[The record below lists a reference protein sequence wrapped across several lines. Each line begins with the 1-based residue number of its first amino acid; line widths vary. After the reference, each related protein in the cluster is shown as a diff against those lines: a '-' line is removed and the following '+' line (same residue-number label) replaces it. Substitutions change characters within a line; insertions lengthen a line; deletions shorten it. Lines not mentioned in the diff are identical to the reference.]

1 MSPRKKKN
9 TVNPL
14 ATSLRTHWAEFTLA
28 VLLLMGFGLRMIDLT
43 DPPLDFHPT
52 RQLRGAVVARSI
64 YYELAPSDDPFI
76 QREAVAAR
84 NSVSDLEPPILES
97 IVAFGY
103 LLFGGEY
110 LWIAR
115 IITSLLWV
123 LAAVPLFALARKFVS
138 PAAALL
144 AVAYYLFLPF
154 AVIASRSFQPDPFM
168 VALLIVMMYAA
179 YRWSETR
186 AWNWALLTA
195 VSAGLAILVKAFAA
209 YFAFGVLAAVV
220 IYTLGFG
227 KALRERQVWAMAAV
241 SLLPPGAYYLLSIGD
256 TSGGY
261 IQNWIVALLPLA
273 FQPAF
278 YVRWTDMLTDLLG
291 TAGLTAALSGVLFAE
306 LRARWLLIG
315 AWAGYALYGIT
326 LPHQT
331 TTHNYYHLFLVPIAA
346 LSIATVF
353 HLIVKKSAQQT
364 RFWQALFVLVLAAS
378 LSFSVWTS
386 RSDMLGVDHRDEP
399 PFWQRV
405 GAAVP
410 TDGKTIGLVQAY
422 GNLLTY
428 YGWRRVELW
437 PVTGELYLAGL
448 RGNDPGDFESF
459 FLERTAGMDYFLIT
473 SFNQADQQPQLMDY
487 LTEHYTV
494 YDEGDGYIIY
504 DLRTPISSLQ
514 PLITNYQLLIANY
527 QLPIT
532 NHQSPITSF

>member
-1 MSPRKKKN
+1 MSPRKKKS

-14 ATSLRTHWAEFTLA
+14 ATRLGARWAEIVLA
-28 VLLLMGFGLRMIDLT
+28 ALLLLGFGLRMIDLT

-52 RQLRGAVVARSI
+52 RQFRGAVVARSI
-64 YYELAPSDDPFI
+64 YYELSPSNDPFI
-76 QREAVAAR
+76 QREAISAR

-103 LLFGGEY
+103 LLSGGEY

-123 LAAVPLFALARKFVS
+123 LAAIPLYALARRFVS

-144 AVAYYLFLPF
+144 TVSYYLFLPF
-154 AVIASRSFQPDPFM
+154 AVLASRSFQPDPFM
-168 VALLIVMMYAA
+168 VALLLAMMYAA
-179 YRWSETR
+179 YHWSETR
-186 AWNWALLTA
+186 AWKWALLAA

-209 YFAFGVLAAVV
+209 YFVLGVLAAVV
-220 IYTLGFG
+220 IFTLGFRN
-227 KALRERQVWAMAAV
+227 ALRDRQVWAMAAV
-241 SLLPPGAYYLLSIGD
+241 CLLPAAAYYLLSIGG

-278 YVRWTDMLTDLLG
+278 YVRWADMLTDLLG
-291 TAGLTAALSGVLFAE
+291 TARLAAALSGVLFAE

-331 TTHNYYHLFLVPIAA
+331 TTHNYYHLFLVPVAA
-346 LSIATVF
+346 LSIAPVF
-353 HLIVKKSAQQT
+353 HLIVKKIAQQT
-364 RFWQALFVLVLAAS
+364 RFWQALFVAILAAS
-378 LSFSVWTS
+378 LFFTVWTS
-386 RSDMLGVDHRDEP
+386 RSDMLGVDYRDEP

-437 PVTGELYLAGL
+437 PITGELYLAGL
-448 RGNDPGDFESF
+448 RGNDPGDFETF
-459 FLERTAGMDYFLIT
+459 FLQKTAGVDYFLIT

-487 LTEHYTV
+487 LAEHYAV
-494 YDEGDGYIIY
+494 YSEGDGYIIY
-504 DLRTPISSLQ
+504 DLRSPISSLQ
-514 PLITNYQLLIANY
+514 ISNY
-527 QLPIT
+527 
-532 NHQSPITSF
+532 